1 MASSAQALACKS
13 RFIAR
18 KGTGSAN
25 SVCMH
30 EVPGSQGT
38 DQCCKGR
45 KKAQGEI
52 LEVHLEYE
60 IWLKD
65 NTGEGD
71 QGLGLEPGVLL
82 D

>member
-1 MASSAQALACKS
+1 MASSAQALGCKS
-13 RFIAR
+13 VFRAWT
-18 KGTGSAN
+18 GTGTAN
-25 SVCMH
+25 S
-30 EVPGSQGT
+30 

-52 LEVHLEYE
+52 LEVHLQNE
-60 IWLKD
+60 IWLED